1 MSQSDNRSE
10 LGRTLRGIK
19 VLDLT
24 RNLAGPY
31 CTMILGDL
39 GADVIKIER
48 PGTGDDTRGW
58 SPPEWNGLSTVFLS
72 ANRNKRSMAV
82 DLNNEKGLA
91 IVRRL
96 AAKADVIVESFRP
109 GSLAKRGLDYDSL
122 KTGNPGIIFCSISA
136 FGSEGPMRDDPGYDP
151 VMQAASGMMAMT
163 GEPGQ
168 GAVRIP
174 VSLVDMGAAMWA
186 AIGILSALRN
196 RDQTGEGTLVETS
209 LFETSAW
216 WLNYHI
222 VGYLASGRNPERWGS
237 GTAMI
242 APYEVFPT
250 ADDGLLVGAANDNL
264 FRKFSEA
271 LGVPEMA
278 KDVRFWTNAARVE
291 NRTAMQQ
298 IIRDRMRARPSAE
311 WETIFKQY
319 GIPYS
324 RVHSI
329 ADLVDMDQF
338 KAINILQPVP
348 HPDVP
353 DLRLIDLPF
362 KHNHDRT
369 QQPCPPPRLG
379 EHTDQVLAEFG
390 FSEAERRLLKSE
402 GVIQ

>member
-1 MSQSDNRSE
+1 MPNTEHRSD

-48 PGTGDDTRGW
+48 PNSGDDTRGW
-58 SPPEWNGLSTVFLS
+58 SPPSWNGLSTVFLS
-72 ANRNKRSMAV
+72 ANRNKRSMAI
-82 DLNNEKGLA
+82 DLNTDEGLE
-91 IVRRL
+91 IVRKI
-96 AAKADVIVESFRP
+96 AAKSDVLVESFRP
-109 GSLAKRGLDYDSL
+109 GSLDKRGLDYESV
-122 KTGNPGIIFCSISA
+122 KAINPGIIYGSISA
-136 FGSEGPMRDDPGYDP
+136 FGSDGPLRDAPGYDP

-174 VSLVDMGAAMWA
+174 ISLVDMGAAMWA
-186 AIGILSALRN
+186 AIGILSALRE
-196 RDQTGEGTLVETS
+196 RDETGEGTLVETS

-222 VGYLASGRNPERWGS
+222 VGYLATGKTPERWGS

-264 FRKFSEA
+264 FKKFSAA

-278 KDVRFWTNAARVE
+278 QDVRFWTNAARVE
-291 NRTAMQQ
+291 NRPAMQQ
-298 IIRDRMRARPSAE
+298 IIRDRMRARTSDE
-311 WETIFKQY
+311 WETIFSEY

-329 ADLVDMDQF
+329 ADLVQMKQF
-338 KAINILQPVP
+338 QAINILQDVP
-348 HPDVP
+348 HPDVQ
-353 DLRLIDLPF
+353 DLKLIDLPF
-362 KHNHDRT
+362 MHNHQRT
-369 QQPCPPPRLG
+369 VDPAPPPKLG
-379 EHTDQVLAEFG
+379 EHTAEILTELGISHTERRRLAEKG
-390 FSEAERRLLKSE
+390 IVS
-402 GVIQ
+402 

>member
-1 MSQSDNRSE
+1 MSQPDNPSG

-48 PGTGDDTRGW
+48 TRTGDDTRGW
-58 SPPEWNGLSTVFLS
+58 SPPDWHGLSTVFLS
-72 ANRNKRSMAV
+72 ANRNKRSLAV
-82 DLNNEKGLA
+82 DLNSEKGLE
-91 IVRRL
+91 IIRRL
-96 AAKADVIVESFRP
+96 AAKADIIVESFRP
-109 GSLAKRGLDYDSL
+109 GSLAKRGLDYEAVRSI
-122 KTGNPGIIFCSISA
+122 NSRVVYCSISA

-186 AIGILSALRN
+186 AIGILSALRT
-196 RDQTGEGTLVETS
+196 RDLTGQGTLVETS

-222 VGYLASGRNPERWGS
+222 VGYLASGKTPERWGS

-278 KDVRFWTNAARVE
+278 RDVRFWTNAARVE
-291 NRTAMQQ
+291 NRAAMQQ
-298 IIRDRMRARPSAE
+298 IIRDRMRARTSSE
-311 WETIFKQY
+311 WEGIFKQY

-329 ADLVDMDQF
+329 ADLVGMDQF
-338 KAINILQPVP
+338 QAINILQQVP

-353 DLRLIDLPF
+353 ELQLIDLPF
-362 KHNHDRT
+362 THNHERT
-369 QQPCPPPRLG
+369 HQPCPPPRLG
-379 EHTDQVLAEFG
+379 EHTQQVLAEFG
-390 FSEAERRLLKSE
+390 FSEAERRQLASE
-402 GVIQ
+402 GVIE